1 MCGMR
6 DGGGVLCEGVG
17 EVDDRFGEF
26 WRSLVRVSVA
36 SMIANFVLTSF

>member
-36 SMIANFVLTSF
+36 A

>member
-17 EVDDRFGEF
+17 EVDDRLENFGGAWSE
-26 WRSLVRVSVA
+26 
-36 SMIANFVLTSF
+36 